1 MTSIFSLFSLLP
13 CAVAND
19 HDALLGGYDELYESV
34 LVPLKSIVLSA
45 PPSARLYL
53 SNEPGI
59 HAISEER
66 SGRDQGSPFPDAS
79 LFQVPLSP
87 STILHANPM
96 PGPNTTS
103 VKPAG
108 IHREVGD
115 IIQLYDRS
123 NASSVIPLPRTTSP
137 ETIRSQP
144 RTAFGTFYYNPV
156 TQVCLLG
163 LVCFMCPGSFN
174 ALNGLGAAG
183 RVDSTVNSNSNS
195 ALYATFAVAA
205 FFAG

>member
-1 MTSIFSLFSLLP
+1 MR
-13 CAVAND
+13 
-19 HDALLGGYDELYESV
+19 
-34 LVPLKSIVLSA
+34 
-45 PPSARLYL
+45 SAR
-53 SNEPGI
+53 
-59 HAISEER
+59 ER
-66 SGRDQGSPFPDAS
+66 SGRDQASPFPDAS
-79 LFQVPLSP
+79 LFQVALSL
-87 STILHANPM
+87 STVLHANPM
-96 PGPNTTS
+96 RDPNTS

-108 IHREVGD
+108 IHREAGD

-123 NASSVIPLPRTTSP
+123 NSVSSVIPRTTSP
-137 ETIRSQP
+137 ETIGSQP

-195 ALYATFAVAA
+195 ALYATFAVSA

>member
-1 MTSIFSLFSLLP
+1 MRSLGSVAGGIRVRPSRTPACFKSLCL
-13 CAVAND
+13 
-19 HDALLGGYDELYESV
+19 SV
-34 LVPLKSIVLSA
+34 
-45 PPSARLYL
+45 
-53 SNEPGI
+53 
-59 HAISEER
+59 
-66 SGRDQGSPFPDAS
+66 
-79 LFQVPLSP
+79 
-87 STILHANPM
+87 LHANSM
-96 PGPNTTS
+96 PDPNTTS

-108 IHREVGD
+108 VHREGGD

-123 NASSVIPLPRTTSP
+123 NTSSVIPTSATSP
-137 ETIRSQP
+137 DSSQP
-144 RTAFGTFYYNPV
+144 RTALGTFYYNPV

-195 ALYATFAVAA
+195 ALYASFAVSA